1 MKAEEMFEKLGYKKV
16 PLNSSECLYYERYDE
31 HFSFDLISKE
41 IGVCDYYI
49 TMEELKAINKQCEEL
64 GWQKMSKEERELKVL
79 RKAFEKAIDLL
90 DEATGNGDLPCPME
104 YLGRCACITTDIGFE
119 CQDDTNANWE
129 FAILEMIK

>member
-1 MKAEEMFEKLGYKKV
+1 MNAEEMFEKLGYKKV

-64 GWQKMSKEERELKVL
+64 GWKNVSKEERELKVL
-79 RKAFEKAIDLL
+79 RKAFSEACEIL
-90 DEATGNGDLPCPME
+90 DNLKGDGSHMCPLE
-104 YLGRCACITTDIGFE
+104 YLKRCVCIYTENDEETEEDEQI
-119 CQDDTNANWE
+119 
-129 FAILEMIK
+129 

>member
-1 MKAEEMFEKLGYKKV
+1 MNAEEMFEKLGYKKV

-64 GWQKMSKEERELKVL
+64 GWKNISKEESELKVL
-79 RKAFEKAIDLL
+79 RKAFSEACEIL
-90 DEATGNGDLPCPME
+90 DNLKGDGSHMCPLE
-104 YLGRCACITTDIGFE
+104 YLKRCVCIYTENDEETEEDEQI
-119 CQDDTNANWE
+119 
-129 FAILEMIK
+129 

>member
-1 MKAEEMFEKLGYKKV
+1 MNAEEMFEKLGYKKV

-64 GWQKMSKEERELKVL
+64 GWKNVSKEESELKVL
-79 RKAFEKAIDLL
+79 RKAFSEACEIL
-90 DEATGNGDLPCPME
+90 DNLKGDGSHMCPLE
-104 YLGRCACITTDIGFE
+104 YLKRCVCIYTENDEEVEKDERNKFRT
-119 CQDDTNANWE
+119 
-129 FAILEMIK
+129 L